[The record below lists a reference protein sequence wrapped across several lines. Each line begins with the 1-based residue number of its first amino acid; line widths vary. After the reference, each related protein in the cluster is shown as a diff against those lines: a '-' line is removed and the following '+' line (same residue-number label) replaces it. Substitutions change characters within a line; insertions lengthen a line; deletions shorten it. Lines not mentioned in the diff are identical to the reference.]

1 MRGAAA
7 PYCCAPTVP
16 VGGGKH
22 EEAVTAASRTKTNK
36 APSPC
41 TSRWATK
48 KKERA
53 CKPDSVPGCGSRV
66 AVIPLGRLLP
76 TASSDAP
83 EGVRGPRA
91 LSSVLLQV
99 GFAKHPSYPEC

>member
-1 MRGAAA
+1 
-7 PYCCAPTVP
+7 
-16 VGGGKH
+16 
-22 EEAVTAASRTKTNK
+22 
-36 APSPC
+36 
-41 TSRWATK
+41 
-48 KKERA
+48 
-53 CKPDSVPGCGSRV
+53 V